1 MVIIMLVISE
11 DKKNELREI
20 RFKVYSLS
28 QISEGVECFNS
39 SDVFNSTD
47 KFYITAVNA
56 NHIKYC
62 NNKFYYTNEDLSDV
76 ADWWPAHMLPASK
89 SFKKCKNV
97 IQKFSTKIGD
107 DVGRK
112 IDGYGCVVDVDGL
125 PAFSSMNEDITVSEY
140 RFYLTLFNEYTI
152 KQLRYERHDLFDA
165 KFESSKF
172 DLASKMQST
181 DFLKQKDFKMINY
194 KRKDTENVVIGILL
208 KEGTDK
214 YSMDY
219 GVVSIDMNNVLSIRW
234 H

>member
-1 MVIIMLVISE
+1 MEES
-11 DKKNELREI
+11 KEL
-20 RFKVYSLS
+20 
-28 QISEGVECFNS
+28 QG
-39 SDVFNSTD
+39 
-47 KFYITAVNA
+47 FY
-56 NHIKYC
+56 
-62 NNKFYYTNEDLSDV
+62 
-76 ADWWPAHMLPASK
+76 
-89 SFKKCKNV
+89 
-97 IQKFSTKIGD
+97 
-107 DVGRK
+107 K